1 MSAPHIPVERADF
14 DQVIVPSFAPAAFI
28 PVRGQGSRVWD
39 QSGRELVD
47 FAGGIAVNALGH
59 AHPALVAA
67 LTEQAGKLW
76 HISNIFTNEPALRLA
91 KKLVAATFADRAFF
105 CNSGAEANEAAF
117 KLARRYAHDVYGPQ
131 KYEIISAINS
141 FHGRTLF
148 TVTVGGQPKY
158 SDGFGPKIEGITH
171 VPYNDLEALRAKMS
185 ERTCAVVL
193 EPIQGE
199 SGVLPA
205 DQAYLEGVREL
216 CNEHGALLIFDE
228 VQTGMGRTGDLFAYM
243 HSGVV
248 PDILTNA
255 KSLGGGFPI
264 GAMLTTHEIAA
275 HLSVG
280 THGTTYGGNPLACA
294 VAETVVDIVNT
305 PEVLEGVK
313 QRHALFRTR
322 LEAIGERYGVFRL
335 VRGRGLLIGCVL
347 SDAWKGK
354 ASAFCAAA
362 EREALMILQAGPDV
376 LRLAPSLIIEQAD
389 IDEGLDRLE
398 RAVAA
403 LVQA

>member
-1 MSAPHIPVERADF
+1 
-14 DQVIVPSFAPAAFI
+14 
-28 PVRGQGSRVWD
+28 
-39 QSGRELVD
+39 
-47 FAGGIAVNALGH
+47 
-59 AHPALVAA
+59 
-67 LTEQAGKLW
+67 
-76 HISNIFTNEPALRLA
+76 
-91 KKLVAATFADRAFF
+91 
-105 CNSGAEANEAAF
+105 
-117 KLARRYAHDVYGPQ
+117 
-131 KYEIISAINS
+131 
-141 FHGRTLF
+141 
-148 TVTVGGQPKY
+148 
-158 SDGFGPKIEGITH
+158 
-171 VPYNDLEALRAKMS
+171 MS

-305 PEVLEGVK
+305 SEVLEGVK

-354 ASAFCAAA
+354 AAAFCAAA

-376 LRLAPSLIIEQAD
+376 LRLAPSLIIEIRPTSTKASTASSVPLPRWCRPDSSRGRLAAPHFPEERMSMSDSLQLILEDVDGTQLVTSCTRFAVMWQGREVWIQQVGNGQLMIGVD
-389 IDEGLDRLE
+389 VEEGDTEYANLLLRPLATNLVSLQLEMEPVEGEDDEHVHGPDCNH
-398 RAVAA
+398 
-403 LVQA
+403 